1 MCDMTD
7 TPVLTA
13 LLDATRLS
21 ALHTTENGRIVARTS
36 QPDAAGSAYRTA
48 LVELTGGG
56 TLPLTRGNASVGS
69 VALAEDGS
77 TFFTAK
83 RTGEDGKDAE
93 DAQLWA
99 LPPRGEA
106 RELAT
111 RPGGFGTLHLAGRTL
126 VAELEVHSRAA
137 DEAEHATLAAERKD
151 AKVTAALHSQF
162 PTRYWDA
169 DLGPFRSVLAVAEL
183 PEDLDH
189 AEPTP
194 APGADTQAASEATS
208 RGRHAGGASSEAP
221 GTSGAKDEEPAASL
235 LHFRHLTMPPGR
247 LHGWSSDKQ
256 GRFALA
262 VMLDT
267 VDALLGYGRLYLLDL
282 TGEQEPRLLLDGSAE
297 AEYWPGAFS
306 PDGTRALVSREQVWS
321 ENASLSSAVHVVDL
335 TTGATEQLWPEHDFW
350 VDPVWLDEQT
360 LVATSDDHGRGSVWI
375 GSLSDAAPRRL
386 AGGPEQ
392 ELTFSGA
399 SVANGS
405 VIAIASGIS
414 VAPHPVSIDT
424 ATGAVTQ
431 LPNPATALEQGGT
444 LTEVTATA
452 EDGTELRAW
461 LRVPEGE
468 GPHPLVVFAH
478 GGPWGSWNA
487 WTFRWN
493 PGPFVA
499 AGYAVLMPDPAIS
512 TGYGQHMIDRGQQEL
527 GGTPFNDIMALT
539 DATVAR
545 ADIDE
550 TRTAFAGGSYGGYM
564 ANWVAGH
571 TGDRFR
577 CIVTHASLWDTE
589 SMGHTTDN
597 AGWDRP
603 MRVQNPRYNP
613 KEAVAEIE
621 VPLLVIHGDRDYR
634 VPIAQ
639 GQALWYDLNAFSATP
654 KDADGRTR
662 HRYLYFPD
670 EGHWITGRGNAEV
683 WYRTFIAFLDE
694 HVQGKETE
702 LPSTLG

>member
-1 MCDMTD
+1 M
-7 TPVLTA
+7 
-13 LLDATRLS
+13 
-21 ALHTTENGRIVARTS
+21 
-36 QPDAAGSAYRTA
+36 
-48 LVELTGGG
+48 
-56 TLPLTRGNASVGS
+56 
-69 VALAEDGS
+69 AEV
-77 TFFTAK
+77 
-83 RTGEDGKDAE
+83 
-93 DAQLWA
+93 Q
-99 LPPRGEA
+99 
-106 RELAT
+106 
-111 RPGGFGTLHLAGRTL
+111 
-126 VAELEVHSRAA
+126 
-137 DEAEHATLAAERKD
+137 
-151 AKVTAALHSQF
+151 
-162 PTRYWDA
+162 
-169 DLGPFRSVLAVAEL
+169 
-183 PEDLDH
+183 
-189 AEPTP
+189 
-194 APGADTQAASEATS
+194 
-208 RGRHAGGASSEAP
+208 
-221 GTSGAKDEEPAASL
+221 
-235 LHFRHLTMPPGR
+235 
-247 LHGWSSDKQ
+247 
-256 GRFALA
+256 
-262 VMLDT
+262 
-267 VDALLGYGRLYLLDL
+267 
-282 TGEQEPRLLLDGSAE
+282 
-297 AEYWPGAFS
+297 
-306 PDGTRALVSREQVWS
+306 
-321 ENASLSSAVHVVDL
+321 
-335 TTGATEQLWPEHDFW
+335 
-350 VDPVWLDEQT
+350 
-360 LVATSDDHGRGSVWI
+360 
-375 GSLSDAAPRRL
+375 
-386 AGGPEQ
+386 
-392 ELTFSGA
+392 
-399 SVANGS
+399 
-405 VIAIASGIS
+405 
-414 VAPHPVSIDT
+414 
-424 ATGAVTQ
+424 
-431 LPNPATALEQGGT
+431 QGGT

-468 GPHPLVVFAH
+468 GLHPLVIFAH

-603 MRVQNPRYNP
+603 MRAQNPRYNP